1 MPHQCTACGRV
12 FADGS
17 KEMLSGCPDCGGNKF
32 QYRPPGAAGD
42 TDGDLSSG
50 DGAGSSPDADAG
62 DEAEPTTDADGVAG
76 ADAGGPAPSTGDEVV
91 GSGRPDSSTPRGS
104 GSSGAA
110 GVDAGSNAATPDATD
125 RPDAA
130 DAADPTPGAESR
142 ATDRDG
148 QADDDSRSAAA
159 RASAAVKDLVG
170 LGDDDPAGADA
181 GTERAGVPAED
192 RAQADARSGVVDP
205 DEIAAAADTGSD
217 PTTDRDGAAE
227 ADAAGTEGPSRPDR
241 PEGSRVVEPDGDE
254 RPSVDELRRELNDQ
268 FESIRIVNPGQ
279 YELNLMEL
287 YNRDE
292 YIISLREDGRYVI
305 EVADSWR
312 SPDEE

>member
-32 QYRPPGAAGD
+32 QYRPPGAAGGA
-42 TDGDLSSG
+42 DGD
-50 DGAGSSPDADAG
+50 
-62 DEAEPTTDADGVAG
+62 AE
-76 ADAGGPAPSTGDEVV
+76 AGGGTG
-91 GSGRPDSSTPRGS
+91 
-104 GSSGAA
+104 
-110 GVDAGSNAATPDATD
+110 ATPDAGSANEADAAVEPDGPPGSDPRDGDGNGDDSADGPALPGAHRETGSPGIDDGRAPGSPAGPDSTTADRAD
-125 RPDAA
+125 RPDATGGGESTPHA
-130 DAADPTPGAESR
+130 GSTTPG
-142 ATDRDG
+142 TDGDV
-148 QADDDSRSAAA
+148 DDDSRSAAA
-159 RASAAVKDLVG
+159 RAGAAVKDLVG
-170 LGDDDPAGADA
+170 LGSDDDPGAADA
-181 GTERAGVPAED
+181 GSESGGVPAED

-205 DEIAAAADTGSD
+205 DEIAAAADAGSG
-217 PTTDRDGAAE
+217 RA
-227 ADAAGTEGPSRPDR
+227 ADADETAPPSEPDR
-241 PEGSRVVEPDGDE
+241 ATGSRVVEPDSEE
-254 RPSVDELRRELNDQ
+254 RPSVDELRKELNDQ
-268 FESIRIVNPGQ
+268 FESIRILNPGQ